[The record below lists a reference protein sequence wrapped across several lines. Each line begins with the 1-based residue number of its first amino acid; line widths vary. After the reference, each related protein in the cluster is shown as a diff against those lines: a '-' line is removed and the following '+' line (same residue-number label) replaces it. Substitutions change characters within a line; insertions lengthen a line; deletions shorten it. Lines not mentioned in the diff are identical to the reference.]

1 MVKDCLTKEIKRILI
16 MNIEQ
21 LKYMVEIA
29 RTGSLKVAA
38 ENLHVTLPALSQSIK
53 NLEKELN
60 IMIFHRSRRG
70 SIPTEEGQKLVEKAS
85 SVLQKIQEFI
95 DEAEAY
101 TNTMNGEIKIATY
114 PGPMEILVGLI
125 SEIKSEYPSI
135 KASIYENSTEYI
147 IEKVLEGEV
156 DVGFITYTEKE
167 EKKYRNLVFKKLLD
181 GHMVVAVN
189 KNSPMAQHSLIT
201 EEMLINEP
209 IVLYND
215 IYIKEF
221 MKGFS
226 SLPYD
231 ILFTTNNVDTIRH
244 TLENNTAIN
253 IGFDYAFKT
262 DAGLSRSDKYV
273 IINFAN
279 PHYKTYSFGYF
290 YNANNGL
297 SRIIREFLKRIHRT
311 IIGSDV
317 NNGSKT

>member
-1 MVKDCLTKEIKRILI
+1 

-29 RTGSLKVAA
+29 RTGSLKEAA
-38 ENLHVTLPALSQSIK
+38 ENLHITLPALSQSIK
-53 NLEKELN
+53 NLEKELK
-60 IMIFHRSRRG
+60 ISIFHRSRRG
-70 SIPTEEGQKLVEKAS
+70 SVPTEEGHKLVEKAN
-85 SVLQKIQEFI
+85 SVLQKLQEFME
-95 DEAEAY
+95 EAEAY
-101 TNTMNGEIKIATY
+101 TNTMNGEMKIATY
-114 PGPMEILVGLI
+114 PGPMEILVNLI
-125 SEIKSEYPSI
+125 SDIKREYPNI
-135 KASIYENSTEYI
+135 KASIYENSTEHI

-189 KNSPMAQHSLIT
+189 KNSPLAQNKLIT
-201 EEMLINEP
+201 AEMLIDQP

-215 IYIKEF
+215 VYINEF

-226 SLPYD
+226 SLPFD

-273 IINFAN
+273 VINFAS

-297 SRIIREFLKRIHRT
+297 SRILREFLKRIHRT
-311 IIGSDV
+311 IKDSGV
-317 NNGSKT
+317 HG

>member
-1 MVKDCLTKEIKRILI
+1 

-29 RTGSLKVAA
+29 RTGSLKEAA
-38 ENLHVTLPALSQSIK
+38 DNLHVTLPALSQSIK

-60 IMIFHRSRRG
+60 IMLFHRSRRG
-70 SIPTEEGQKLVEKAS
+70 SVPTDEGQKLVEKAN
-85 SVLQKIQEFI
+85 SVLQKLQEFM

-114 PGPMEILVGLI
+114 PGPMEMLVGLI
-125 SEIKSEYPSI
+125 SDIKCEYPSI

-167 EKKYRNLVFKKLLD
+167 EKKYKNLVFKKLLD

-189 KNSPMAQHSLIT
+189 KDSPLARNKLIKQ
-201 EEMLINEP
+201 EMLINQP

-215 IYIKEF
+215 IYIQEF
-221 MKGFS
+221 MKSFS

-253 IGFDYAFKT
+253 IGFDYAFQT

-273 IINFAN
+273 VINFAE

-311 IIGSDV
+311 IKASDV
-317 NNGSKT
+317 NNGSKM

>member
-1 MVKDCLTKEIKRILI
+1 

-21 LKYMVEIA
+21 LKHMVEIDK
-29 RTGSLKVAA
+29 TGSLKEAA
-38 ENLHVTLPALSQSIK
+38 NNLHITLPALSQSIK

-70 SIPTEEGQKLVEKAS
+70 SIPTEEGHRLIEKANS
-85 SVLQKIQEFI
+85 ALLKIQEFM

-114 PGPMEILVGLI
+114 PGPMEILVHLI
-125 SEIKSEYPSI
+125 TEIKREYPNI
-135 KASIYENSTEYI
+135 KASVYENSTEYI
-147 IEKVLEGEV
+147 IDKVLEGEV

-167 EKKYRNLVFKKLLD
+167 ETKYRNLVFKKLLD
-181 GHMVVAVN
+181 GHMVAAVN
-189 KNSPMAQHSLIT
+189 KKSPLAKQRLIT
-201 EEMLINEP
+201 EEMLLNQP

-215 IYIKEF
+215 KYIQEF

-226 SLPYD
+226 SLPFD
-231 ILFTTNNVDTIRH
+231 ILFTTNNVDTIRN

-262 DAGLSRSDKYV
+262 DAGLSRSDQYV
-273 IINFAN
+273 VVNFAP

-311 IIGSDV
+311 IV
-317 NNGSKT
+317 NNEL

>member
-1 MVKDCLTKEIKRILI
+1 

-21 LKYMVEIA
+21 LKHMVEIDK
-29 RTGSLKVAA
+29 TGSLKEAA
-38 ENLHVTLPALSQSIK
+38 NNLHITLPALSQSIK

-70 SIPTEEGQKLVEKAS
+70 SIPTEEGHRLIEKANS
-85 SVLQKIQEFI
+85 ALLKIQEFM

-114 PGPMEILVGLI
+114 PGPMEILVHLI
-125 SEIKSEYPSI
+125 TEIKREYPNI
-135 KASIYENSTEYI
+135 KASVYENSTEYI
-147 IEKVLEGEV
+147 IDKVLEGEV

-167 EKKYRNLVFKKLLD
+167 ETKYRNLVFKKLLD
-181 GHMVVAVN
+181 GHMVAAVN
-189 KNSPMAQHSLIT
+189 KKSPLAKQTLIT
-201 EEMLINEP
+201 EEMLINQP

-215 IYIKEF
+215 KYIQEF

-226 SLPYD
+226 SLPCD
-231 ILFTTNNVDTIRH
+231 ILFTTNNVDTIRN

-262 DAGLSRSDKYV
+262 DAGLSRSDQYV
-273 IINFAN
+273 AVNFA
-279 PHYKTYSFGYF
+279 PLHYKTYSFGYF

-311 IIGSDV
+311 IV
-317 NNGSKT
+317 NNEL

>member
-1 MVKDCLTKEIKRILI
+1 

-21 LKYMVEIA
+21 LKYMVEIGRA
-29 RTGSLKVAA
+29 GSLKEAA
-38 ENLHVTLPALSQSIK
+38 DNLHITLPALSQSIT

-70 SIPTEEGQKLVEKAS
+70 SVPTEEGHRLINKAAS
-85 SVLQKIQEFI
+85 ALQKIQEFT

-114 PGPMEILVGLI
+114 PGPMEILVNLVT
-125 SEIKSEYPSI
+125 EIKREYPNI
-135 KASIYENSTEYI
+135 KACVYENSTEYI
-147 IEKVLEGEV
+147 IDKVLEGEV

-181 GHMVVAVN
+181 GHMVVAAN
-189 KNSPMAQHSLIT
+189 KQSPLAQKNLIK
-201 EEMLINEP
+201 EEMLVNQP

-215 IYIKEF
+215 KYIQEF
-221 MKGFS
+221 MTGFNAF
-226 SLPYD
+226 PFD

-262 DAGLSRSDKYV
+262 DAGLSRSNEYV
-273 IINFAN
+273 VVNFAP

-297 SRIIREFLKRIHRT
+297 SRIIREFLSRIHRT
-311 IIGSDV
+311 LEND
-317 NNGSKT
+317 NL

>member
-1 MVKDCLTKEIKRILI
+1 

-29 RTGSLKVAA
+29 RTGSLKEAA
-38 ENLHVTLPALSQSIK
+38 ENLHITLPALSQSIK

-60 IMIFHRSRRG
+60 ISIFHRSRRG
-70 SIPTEEGQKLVEKAS
+70 SVPTEEGHKLVEKAN
-85 SVLQKIQEFI
+85 SVLQKLQEFME
-95 DEAEAY
+95 EAEAY
-101 TNTMNGEIKIATY
+101 TNTMNGEMKIATY
-114 PGPMEILVGLI
+114 PGPMEILVDLI
-125 SEIKSEYPSI
+125 SDIKREYPNI
-135 KASIYENSTEYI
+135 KASIYENSTEHI

-189 KNSPMAQHSLIT
+189 KNSPLAQNKLIT
-201 EEMLINEP
+201 AEMLIDQP

-215 IYIKEF
+215 VYINEF

-226 SLPYD
+226 SLPFD

-273 IINFAN
+273 VINFAS

-297 SRIIREFLKRIHRT
+297 SRILREFLKRIHIT
-311 IIGSDV
+311 IIDNEEEAETAKGQKLSYR
-317 NNGSKT
+317 NSKL